1 MAFFLNYTK
10 LAIKI
15 IFFYTKSMEKRPNNL
30 SMGNKRNHK
39 IMITDVAIEKVPYIE
54 YKNIPEKEYQKA
66 AVYFLR
72 NCYRANIIYQE
83 K

>member
-1 MAFFLNYTK
+1 MERK
-10 LAIKI
+10 L
-15 IFFYTKSMEKRPNNL
+15 NNL

-39 IMITDVAIEKVPYIE
+39 IMITNVAVEKD
-54 YKNIPEKEYQKA
+54 YQKA